1 MSKREVSVPRREY
14 TDEFKQE
21 AVRLGESVGGHQ
33 AAKRLGIP
41 QSTLTNWAR
50 RSRGGTLQTT
60 AAAAAATRRP
70 ISELEAENSRLRKE
84 LASAKLD
91 NEILRKATVYFAKE
105 SR

>member
-1 MSKREVSVPRREY
+1 MSKKEASIPRRDY

-21 AVRLGESVGGHQ
+21 AARLAASVGGNQ
-33 AAKRLGIP
+33 AAKRLGVP
-41 QSTLTNWAR
+41 QSTLTNWVR
-50 RSRGGTLQTT
+50 RSRAGTLTEGEGLAPVT
-60 AAAAAATRRP
+60 KRP
-70 ISELEAENSRLRKE
+70 VTELEAELSRLRRE

>member
-1 MSKREVSVPRREY
+1 MSRKEASVPRREY
-14 TDEFKQE
+14 TDEFKLE
-21 AVRLGESVGGHQ
+21 AARLAQSIGGHQ
-33 AAKRLGIP
+33 AAKRLGVP

-50 RSRGGTLQTT
+50 RSRAGTLTEAQGPT
-60 AAAAAATRRP
+60 AVTKRP
-70 ISELEAENSRLRKE
+70 VSELEAENSRLRRE